1 MRKSSALAM
10 IAVALVLMAIAVFF
24 AGAGGATSS
33 RQPFR
38 VSSSLEGKKVL
49 PLRVHWR
56 ASAHLPRAQ
65 ISRVDFLIDGKVRWI
80 ERSAPYFYGADD
92 NGRNRGFL
100 ITTWLAAGVHRF
112 AVRIRATKGR
122 VVTRTVKARVQAAPQ
137 PPPELAGKWQRRAAE
152 GIWELIF
159 DRVGEWHLDPFGT
172 GLVNQ
177 FAVKATT
184 LHIYA
189 PIQMA
194 PLINNHTTITRDGH
208 HDIGGFDCNP
218 SGPFGTYQWT
228 VSGLE
233 LTLRPMTEPCR
244 DRRGILTG
252 KWTRMK

>member
-1 MRKSSALAM
+1 MFGGSRLTTMALIGCAT
-10 IAVALVLMAIAVFF
+10 AVFF

-33 RQPFR
+33 RQPFK

-49 PLRVHWR
+49 PLRVYWR
-56 ASAHLPRAQ
+56 ASAQLPTAQ
-65 ISRVDFLIDGKVRWI
+65 ISRVDFLIDGKIRWI

-100 ITTWLAAGVHRF
+100 ITTWLAPGVHRF
-112 AVRIRATKGR
+112 TVRVKATKVR
-122 VVTRTVKARVQAAPQ
+122 VATRTVRARVQAAPQ
-137 PPPELAGKWQRRAAE
+137 PPPELAGKWQRRAPE
-152 GIWELIF
+152 GVWELIF
-159 DRVGEWHLDPFGT
+159 DQVGEWHLDPFGT

-177 FAVKATT
+177 FAVKGST
-184 LHIYA
+184 LHVYA

-218 SGPFGTYQWT
+218 SGPFGTYQWAA
-228 VSGLE
+228 SALE
-233 LTLRPMTEPCR
+233 LTLTPMTETCR

-252 KWTRMK
+252 KWTRIK